1 MIMYWCGF
9 VIDKQPARNF
19 CNTRRLTY
27 TNTGPYTLKYSTE
40 LNSVLKRWLTCKIQS
55 RKYIGPVPRY
65 YAAIHP
71 ELCSPNP
78 DLFVFKSRD
87 RMEQTETH
95 GRARPIM
102 RLLGKLY
109 NNSAQIYDEAEGQ
122 TWQVTSK
129 QVQRCKD
136 VIVVWCQSIQAQT
149 YASVIR

>member
-1 MIMYWCGF
+1 
-9 VIDKQPARNF
+9 
-19 CNTRRLTY
+19 
-27 TNTGPYTLKYSTE
+27 
-40 LNSVLKRWLTCKIQS
+40 
-55 RKYIGPVPRY
+55 
-65 YAAIHP
+65 
-71 ELCSPNP
+71 
-78 DLFVFKSRD
+78 
-87 RMEQTETH
+87 MEQTETH